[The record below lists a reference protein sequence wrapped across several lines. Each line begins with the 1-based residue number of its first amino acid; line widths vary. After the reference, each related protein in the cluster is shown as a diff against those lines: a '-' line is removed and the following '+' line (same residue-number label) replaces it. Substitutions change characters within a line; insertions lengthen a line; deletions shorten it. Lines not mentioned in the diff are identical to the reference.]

1 MDAFLL
7 TTISSTDK
15 NDPRRDNQ
23 TTITLPRSNHPKT
36 QLKMRTATTHSLSL
50 FACGILACLAQ
61 QSGATVLLTE
71 NFNGFTAPVG
81 NFNGGQFE
89 SSLAVAF
96 SGSVPNWSGT
106 GGGVVHAVDIAN
118 VFPVI
123 DDPRDFAV
131 MIWQDNVIT
140 LNLGIPGSNVLGS
153 PYEVSFSASPAVYQ
167 AAPQQTLATD
177 GLLIELLRADN
188 SVLASHTHEPGAWA
202 GTVNLLPASF
212 SYTGDGTGEVR
223 LRVGPSAFNS
233 GRFGGAIDNLTL
245 TQVPEPSAC
254 LLALGGFGLFGRRK
268 RA

>member
-1 MDAFLL
+1 
-7 TTISSTDK
+7 
-15 NDPRRDNQ
+15 
-23 TTITLPRSNHPKT
+23 
-36 QLKMRTATTHSLSL
+36 MRTATTYSLPL
-50 FACGILACLAQ
+50 LACGALACLAQ
-61 QSGATVLLTE
+61 HSGATVLLTE
-71 NFNGFTAPVG
+71 NFNGFTAPGG

-96 SGSVPNWSGT
+96 SGSLPNWSGT

-140 LNLGIPGSNVLGS
+140 LNLDIPGSNALGS

-167 AAPQQTLATD
+167 APSQQTSLTD
-177 GLLIELLRADN
+177 GLLIEVLRSDN
-188 SVLASHTHEPGAWA
+188 SVLASHTHNPGAWA
-202 GTVNLLPASF
+202 GTINLTAANF
-212 SYTGDGTGEVR
+212 SYLGDGTGDVR

-233 GRFGGAIDNLTL
+233 GRFGGAIDNLSL
-245 TQVPEPSAC
+245 SQVPEPSA
-254 LLALGGFGLFGRRK
+254 LLLVLGGLGLFSRRR